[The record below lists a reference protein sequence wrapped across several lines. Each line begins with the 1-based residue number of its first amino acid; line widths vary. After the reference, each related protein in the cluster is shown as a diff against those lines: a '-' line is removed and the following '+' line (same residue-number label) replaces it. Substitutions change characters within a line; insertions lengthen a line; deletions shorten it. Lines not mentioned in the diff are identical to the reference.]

1 MVFSQTMDAKLPR
14 VYVPGPLIVGAGP
27 SGLAIAACL
36 SKRGVPFVI
45 LEKENC
51 LASLWRLKAYD
62 SLKLHLPK
70 KFCQLPH
77 FPIPSD
83 FPNYPSKEQ
92 FIAYLD
98 SYAKHFS
105 IRPMFGYEVKSAS
118 YNAAGGFWRVVAGG
132 SEFVSRWLVVATG
145 DNAAPAVPEFDGVED
160 FGGKVMHSCEYKNGG
175 EFKGR
180 KVLVVGCGNAGME
193 ISLNL
198 CDNGARV
205 SLVVRHK
212 LHILPRDIL
221 GRSSFAVAVDLL
233 KLFPLR
239 FVDWFLII
247 SSRLALGDTSK
258 FGILRPKDGPLKLK
272 GKTGKTPVLD
282 VGSLSKIKSGQIK
295 VVGEIRRFTSRHVE
309 FMDGKVE
316 AFDSVILATGYR
328 SNVASWLKEESLPE
342 KGQGDNTKKSWL
354 SNIKGKN
361 GIYSI
366 GFTGQGL
373 LGTSIDAERVA
384 EDIGRQWNSNR
395 KYLSSKINPY
405 MYHEIGAVCSS

>member
-1 MVFSQTMDAKLPR
+1 MGFSQTTDDMELTR

-36 SKRGVPFVI
+36 RKRGVPFVI

-51 LASLWRLKAYD
+51 LASLWRLKSYD

-70 KFCQLPH
+70 NFCQLPH
-77 FPIPSD
+77 FP
-83 FPNYPSKEQ
+83 FPNNFPKYPSKEQ

-105 IRPMFGYEVKSAS
+105 IRPMFGYEVKSAEYKTTS
-118 YNAAGGFWRVVAGG
+118 DGFGLWRVVANRT
-132 SEFVSRWLVVATG
+132 EFVSRWVVVATG
-145 DNAAPAVPEFDGVED
+145 DNAAPVVPEFDGLEV
-160 FGGKVMHSCEYKNGG
+160 FGGKVMHSSEYKNGG
-175 EFKGR
+175 EFRGR
-180 KVLVVGCGNAGME
+180 NVLVVGCGNSGME

-198 CDNGARV
+198 CHNGARV
-205 SLVVRHK
+205 SLVVRDK

-221 GRSSFAVAVDLL
+221 GRSCFAIAVGLL

-239 FVDWFLII
+239 FVDWFLIVY
-247 SSRLALGDTSK
+247 SRMTLGDTSRV
-258 FGILRPKDGPLKLK
+258 GIVRPKDGPLKLK

-295 VVGEIRRFTSRHVE
+295 VVGEIQRFTSRHVE
-309 FMDGKVE
+309 FIDGKVE
-316 AFDSVILATGYR
+316 EFDSVILATGYT
-328 SNVASWLKEESLPE
+328 SNVASWLKGESFSGQE
-342 KGQGDNTKKSWL
+342 QGNKTKNSWISNMKGR
-354 SNIKGKN
+354 N

-373 LGTSIDAERVA
+373 FGASNDAERVA
-384 EDIGRQWNSNR
+384 EDIGRQLSSYR
-395 KYLSSKINPY
+395 KHLSSKINPY
-405 MYHEIGAVCSS
+405 M